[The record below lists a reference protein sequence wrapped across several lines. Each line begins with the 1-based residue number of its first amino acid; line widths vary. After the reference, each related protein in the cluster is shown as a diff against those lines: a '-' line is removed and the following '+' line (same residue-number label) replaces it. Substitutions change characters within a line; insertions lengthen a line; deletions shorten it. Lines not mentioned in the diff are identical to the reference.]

1 MAWDFLRVNFW
12 SRDFFILLEVRLLFG
27 FDFCPHSIIPVTCN
41 PENRCCDATIIDT
54 MFAIKVGTIYIPIHQ
69 VPKAAVKDTAADLLI
84 VNQKHTPLPPPLRP
98 WKIVS
103 PEV

>member
-1 MAWDFLRVNFW
+1 
-12 SRDFFILLEVRLLFG
+12 
-27 FDFCPHSIIPVTCN
+27 
-41 PENRCCDATIIDT
+41 

-98 WKIVS
+98 WEIVS
-103 PEV
+103 PEVWLGLGLSESFINLRP